1 MGSVMT
7 GQMGY
12 LKEKGDRFCARIAAP
27 RTADSSRQTWTG
39 DAPLAV

>member
-27 RTADSSRQTWTG
+27 RTADSSRQT
-39 DAPLAV
+39 